1 MFMDNLS
8 VHHNKDIRKLMESY
22 KITYIYNA
30 AYTHEMNPIEMVFNK
45 VKQNFKKKKL
55 GVILNK

>member
-1 MFMDNLS
+1 
-8 VHHNKDIRKLMESY
+8 MESY